1 MRIQNGW
8 NRVGPERVGWPDARH
23 RDDASQALSLT
34 VMERTRRNSDLPG
47 LVDKQD
53 VSVIQLG
60 EAILWQLTVPS
71 LDAAQA
77 IDLL

>member
-1 MRIQNGW
+1 
-8 NRVGPERVGWPDARH
+8 
-23 RDDASQALSLT
+23 
-34 VMERTRRNSDLPG
+34 MERTRRNSDLPG